1 MNNTIQKININS
13 ITMNPNNIRKNYK
26 EEDLL
31 ALTNSIKQIGIL
43 VPLILKPDK
52 DTPDKYLILAG
63 HRRFMAAKKAGVTEI
78 PYIISPNETI
88 NDTETMLIENIF
100 REELPPMEVA
110 KALKTLYDEYGSYS
124 KISKNTGLSTSFIRS
139 RIYFVEELTTDVQ
152 EKLSN
157 GLIKPNQIIE
167 ARPIKNS
174 KPQLFDLIMRNC
186 ENNVLN
192 NAMKIRSLVKHIKE
206 NEAKIDDAIA
216 TALINTKISEVES
229 EYLLSI
235 NDIDIRNNVLSK
247 IIDEDYSLQEAIS
260 FGNSLIYRKNT
271 SEYPILNPT
280 KIKNTNEYITYTI
293 LKICD
298 KLSELNNTLNLD
310 ELDIEIKT
318 NLNKYLKLIT
328 SDIDKF
334 TILLENGIDDTTFN
348 RKNLFKV
355 IIGGKN

>member
-1 MNNTIQKININS
+1 MDNTIQKININS
-13 ITMNPNNIRKNYK
+13 ISMNPNNIRKKYK

-31 ALTNSIKQIGIL
+31 ALTNSIKQTGIL

-52 DTPDKYLILAG
+52 NKPGKYIILAG
-63 HRRFMAAKKAGVTEI
+63 HRRFIAAKKAGVTEI
-78 PYIISPNETI
+78 PYIISLNETI

-100 REELPPMEVA
+100 REELPTMEVA
-110 KALKTLYDEYGSYS
+110 QALKTLYDEYGSYNR
-124 KISKNTGLSTSFIRS
+124 ISRNTGLSPSFIRS
-139 RIYFVEELTTDVQ
+139 RIYFVEELGADVQ

-157 GLIKPNQIIE
+157 GSIKPNQIIE
-167 ARPIKNS
+167 ARPIKSS
-174 KPQLFDLIMRNC
+174 KPQLFDLIVKNC

-192 NAMKIRSLVKHIKE
+192 NAMKIRALVKHIKE
-206 NEAKIDDAIA
+206 NEAKIDDSIA
-216 TALINTKISEVES
+216 TALIDTKISEVES

-235 NDIDIRNNVLSK
+235 DDIDIRNSVLSK

-260 FGNSLIYRKNT
+260 FGNSLIYKKNI
-271 SEYPILNPT
+271 SEHPISPPT
-280 KIKNTNEYITYTI
+280 KVNNTNEYVTYTI

-310 ELDIEIKT
+310 KLDIEIKT

-334 TILLENGIDDTTFN
+334 TILLENNINDTTFN
-348 RKNLFKV
+348 RKNLFKL